1 VLRPRSFLLFNV
13 LRPFFDLSLERKPCL
28 RLRTRCEGSYVSRFA
43 PRTWS
48 SVSDGSWTNGVVGM
62 SAAIARTAVEEGVAV
77 GREGSWERMLRGLEG
92 ML

>member
-1 VLRPRSFLLFNV
+1 M
-13 LRPFFDLSLERKPCL
+13 
-28 RLRTRCEGSYVSRFA
+28 SRFA

-77 GREGSWERMLRGLEG
+77 GREGSCERMLRGLEG